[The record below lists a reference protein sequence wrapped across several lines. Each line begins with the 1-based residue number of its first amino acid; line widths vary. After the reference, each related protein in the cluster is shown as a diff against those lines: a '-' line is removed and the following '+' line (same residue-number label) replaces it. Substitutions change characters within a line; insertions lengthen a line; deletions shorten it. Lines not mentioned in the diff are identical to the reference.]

1 MNETVCNAYGNL
13 GTMSMEDFLYGWEAN
28 PYNSDH
34 QLDAYIYCV
43 ALRCIEIYCQGI
55 GL

>member
-1 MNETVCNAYGNL
+1 MNETLCDAYSNL
-13 GTMSMEDFLYGWEAN
+13 GTIPMEDFLFNWQN
-28 PYNSDH
+28 LIYNSDH

-43 ALRCIEIYCQGI
+43 ALRCQELYCQGI